1 MKSNTDFYKKI
12 NIALGVLASV
22 LALLTLIT
30 SWAVIMRVG
39 DFLPNEVDVILLIP
53 KEPSLEVDDTN
64 GVTWETSTDI
74 EIFKASYTNE
84 AGDVTVST
92 LGKDKLIAPG
102 TQNEYKFYVRN
113 NGNVALDFEVM
124 FFATFTKNGVPLDMS
139 LVDFPVEV
147 RLSNQMGEYIIGGEN
162 RWVHISDMADT
173 TDFGI
178 IENYTMDE
186 GVVGKD
192 SYYSYIFEWR
202 WAFDG
207 DDELD
212 TLFGNAAEK
221 ADMSLALSIV
231 TYAEQSANAGATG
244 GKHDSVLPRP
254 VGGDYNIVAMVIIL
268 VLSLAIFVAIV
279 VLIAYY
285 FKKRK
290 ADELAAGAV
299 SPKERE

>member
-1 MKSNTDFYKKI
+1 MKSNTDVYKKI

-39 DFLPNEVDVILLIP
+39 DFLPNETDVILLIP
-53 KEPSLEVDDTN
+53 KEPSLEVNDTD

-74 EIFKASYTNE
+74 EIFKARYTNE

-124 FFATFTKNGVPLDMS
+124 FFATFTKNGVPLDMT
-139 LVDFPVEV
+139 LVDFPIEV
-147 RLSNQMGEYIIGGEN
+147 RLSNQMGEYIVGGEN

-202 WAFDG
+202 WAFEG

-212 TLFGNAAEK
+212 TLFGNTAE
-221 ADMSLALSIV
+221 DENMSLALSIV
-231 TYAEQSANAGATG
+231 TYAEQSANAGAAG
-244 GKHDSVLPRP
+244 GKLDSVLPRP
-254 VGGDYNIVAMVIIL
+254 VGGEYNTVAMVVIL
-268 VLSLAIFVAIV
+268 VLTVAIFIAIV
-279 VLIAYY
+279 VLIGYY

-290 ADELAAGAV
+290 ADDLSATSSSAE
-299 SPKERE
+299 KRE